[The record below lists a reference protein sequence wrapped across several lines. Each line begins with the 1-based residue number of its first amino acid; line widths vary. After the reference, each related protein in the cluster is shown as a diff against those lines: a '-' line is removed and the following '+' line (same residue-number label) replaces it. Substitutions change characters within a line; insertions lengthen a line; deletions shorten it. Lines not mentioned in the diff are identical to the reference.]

1 MKAKILF
8 VEDEASLGATM
19 LAYLEAASFAVEWVK
34 DGAEVLAT
42 FERFVPDLVLLDLM
56 LPNVD
61 GISLCRQLRQ
71 QSTVP
76 IMMQTARVDE
86 LDRLLGLDIG
96 ADDYI
101 CKPYSPREVVARVKA
116 MLRRVALDRSSTPV
130 ASEQEPL
137 FEVDEDAMEVRWL
150 GQSLSLTTLE
160 FRLLKTFLAAPRRVF
175 NREQLIDAMYTD
187 HRIVS
192 DRTVDS
198 HITKLRSK
206 LAEVSQGADCI
217 QSVYGAGYKLQLP
230 EVD

>member
-19 LAYLEAASFAVEWVK
+19 LAYLEAAGFAVEWVK

-130 ASEQEPL
+130 ASEQAPL

-230 EVD
+230 EAD